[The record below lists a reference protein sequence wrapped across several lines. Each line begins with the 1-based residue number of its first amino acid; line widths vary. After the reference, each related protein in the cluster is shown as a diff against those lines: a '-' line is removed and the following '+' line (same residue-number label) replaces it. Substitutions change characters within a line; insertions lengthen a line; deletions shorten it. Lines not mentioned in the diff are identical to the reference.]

1 MFDTGAGFC
10 PAGVKRFDFPRLPG
24 RGHANVNQGTNTLHD
39 TPPAMMSDHLIRLV
53 THTFMMNNPRVI
65 REVITFLNTGA
76 FDRSLT
82 WFDAVLEQIGC
93 PGGSCVPGIGAQID
107 RP

>member
-1 MFDTGAGFC
+1 MRDHI
-10 PAGVKRFDFPRLPG
+10 VLP
-24 RGHANVNQGTNTLHD
+24 
-39 TPPAMMSDHLIRLV
+39 V

-65 REVITFLNTGA
+65 GQVITYLKTGA